1 MPWGSWGGTLPG
13 GYLAEGGYP
22 SPGGYPAG
30 GVPWP
35 GGVPCRGGTCRGYP
49 GWGGVPW
56 GGTQL
61 GQHREYLLHGGR
73 YASCVHAGGLSCCLY
88 FQKLCKNLTSYF
100 LGCEDIVADQISVEN
115 LVMILNW
122 SSEPHGSSWV
132 HRQAL
137 HFLKEEFLNVMHSP
151 VLFDLSKQYLI
162 QAIRSDFLQV
172 SVQANCT
179 TTFSVREEKCTV
191 FVKIK
196 IKQTA
201 LL

>member
-1 MPWGSWGGTLPG
+1 MTMAIHFTSNKNRTENAIYYFYTVFRKDYGWKKEVCGKIPKLLLGRSFL
-13 GYLAEGGYP
+13 LFIFLEK
-22 SPGGYPAG
+22 
-30 GVPWP
+30 
-35 GGVPCRGGTCRGYP
+35 PCNK
-49 GWGGVPW
+49 
-56 GGTQL
+56 
-61 GQHREYLLHGGR
+61 E
-73 YASCVHAGGLSCCLY
+73 
-88 FQKLCKNLTSYF
+88 LTFVF

-172 SVQANCT
+172 SVQMFLLCVKKNALPL
-179 TTFSVREEKCTV
+179 KCIV
-191 FVKIK
+191 IIK
-196 IKQTA
+196 IKSCSLINIFTLHAKQ
-201 LL
+201 LISKHSVGGIGCILEKLK

>member
-1 MPWGSWGGTLPG
+1 MVEKRDLRQNTKAFIRP
-13 GYLAEGGYP
+13 
-22 SPGGYPAG
+22 
-30 GVPWP
+30 
-35 GGVPCRGGTCRGYP
+35 
-49 GWGGVPW
+49 
-56 GGTQL
+56 QL
-61 GQHREYLLHGGR
+61 FMFFFL
-73 YASCVHAGGLSCCLY
+73 
-88 FQKLCKNLTSYF
+88 QKLCNKELTFVF

-172 SVQANCT
+172 SVQTNYPRNT
-179 TTFSVREEKCTV
+179 ITVTFYEEKCIV
-191 FVKIK
+191 VKN
-196 IKQTA
+196 A
-201 LL
+201 LSLLKLKLSKLQFDEYFHPTC